1 MKTSSLRAVVL
12 VVAAVSLAA
21 AQTTAP
27 PDKFFDSHGVQIRY
41 VEDGAGPPVVML
53 HGYTGTLERH
63 FVANGVFAA
72 IAKNHRAIAMDL
84 RAHGKSGKPHD
95 PKAYG
100 DELAKDVV
108 RLLDHLKI
116 QRAHIVGYS
125 LGAMIAGRLVTINP
139 ERLLSVAFIGSH
151 PRRELN
157 ASDKKFIEDSL
168 SEMESDLPFRSLA
181 VAIQPVGTPLPS
193 DDELRKMVAPLI
205 AANDVKAFAAMW
217 RGGAF
222 LLTTDAALKAAKFP
236 MIEIIGTLDPSVSE
250 VEPLRRAH
258 PQIKT
263 LVLEGAT
270 HGGEQG
276 VLRRPET
283 MAALQELWSLTR
295 SR

>member
-1 MKTSSLRAVVL
+1 M
-12 VVAAVSLAA
+12 AAVSLAA

-27 PDKFFDSHGVQIRY
+27 PDHFFDSNGVQIRY

-53 HGYTGTLERH
+53 HGYTGTLDRH
-63 FVANGVFAA
+63 FIANGVFAA
-72 IAKNHRAIAMDL
+72 IAKDHRAIAMDL

-125 LGAMIAGRLVTINP
+125 LGAMIAARLVTINP
-139 ERLLSVAFIGSH
+139 ERLASVAFIGAH

-157 ASDKKFIEDSL
+157 AYDKKFIEDSL

-181 VAIQPVGTPLPS
+181 VAIQPTGTPLPS

-222 LLTTDAALKAAKFP
+222 LLTTDAALKAAKFS
-236 MIEIIGTLDPSVSE
+236 MIEIIGTLDPAVSE
-250 VEPLRRAH
+250 VEPLKKAH

-283 MAALQELWSLTR
+283 MKALRELWSGTR

>member
-1 MKTSSLRAVVL
+1 VAV
-12 VVAAVSLAA
+12 
-21 AQTTAP
+21 AQPTAL
-27 PDKFFDSHGVQIRY
+27 PDRFFDSNGVQIRY
-41 VEDGAGPPVVML
+41 VEQGAGSPVVML
-53 HGYTGTLERH
+53 HGYTGTLDRH
-63 FVANGVFAA
+63 FVANGVFAT
-72 IAKNHRAIAMDL
+72 IAKEHRAIAMDL

-125 LGAMIAGRLVTINP
+125 LGAMIAGRLVTTNP
-139 ERLLSVAFIGSH
+139 DRLLSVAFIGSH

-157 ASDKKFIEDSL
+157 DYDTRFIEESIREL
-168 SEMESDLPFRSLA
+168 ESDLPFRSLA
-181 VAIQPVGTPLPS
+181 AVIQAPGAPAPS
-193 DDELRKMVAPLI
+193 EAELRKMVAPLV
-205 AANDVKAFAAMW
+205 AANDVKALAAMF

-222 LLTTDAALKAAKFP
+222 LLTTDAALKAARFP
-236 MIEIIGTLDPSVSE
+236 MIEIIGTLDLAVSE
-250 VEPLRRAH
+250 VEPLRKAH
-258 PQIKT
+258 PQIKM

-283 MAALQELWSLTR
+283 ITALRELWSSAR
-295 SR
+295 

>member
-1 MKTSSLRAVVL
+1 M
-12 VVAAVSLAA
+12 AAVSLAA
-21 AQTTAP
+21 GQTTAP
-27 PDKFFDSHGVQIRY
+27 PDRFFDSNGVQIRY
-41 VEDGAGPPVVML
+41 VDDGAGPPVVML
-53 HGYTGTLERH
+53 HGYTGTLDRH
-63 FVANGVFAA
+63 FIANGVFAA
-72 IAKNHRAIAMDL
+72 IAKDHRAIAMDL

-139 ERLLSVAFIGSH
+139 DRLSSVAFIGAH
-151 PRRELN
+151 PRRELK
-157 ASDKKFIEDSL
+157 ADDQKFIEDSL

-181 VAIQPVGTPLPS
+181 VAIQPTGTPLPS

-236 MIEIIGTLDPSVSE
+236 MIEIIGTLDPGVSE
-250 VEPLRRAH
+250 VEPLKKAH

-283 MAALQELWSLTR
+283 MTALRELWSGAR